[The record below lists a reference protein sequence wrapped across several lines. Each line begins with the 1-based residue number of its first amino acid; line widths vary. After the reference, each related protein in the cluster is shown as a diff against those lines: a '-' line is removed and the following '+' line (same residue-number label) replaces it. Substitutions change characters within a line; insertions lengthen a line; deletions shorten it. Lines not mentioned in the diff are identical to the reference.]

1 LRWEEASRY
10 EDFLRHFPMHR
21 IGDDKRKTRG
31 EVSRVAAAS
40 EDQKR
45 IGGYTM
51 CDYSLH
57 GMPNRL
63 AVVGEELVTYR
74 FPTGSVGL
82 ATPTDIAAASRPK
95 PYGGCRRS
103 WWSLLKRW
111 LDPQMELDQV
121 PAVCMPPGAHLLMN
135 HIPEELK
142 RKFELLAV
150 EDVTFAQL
158 SADDYRFRD
167 GIRFRNGK
175 QVLLQEVTEGVRFE
189 VLSVASSQQGTEAEP
204 QRAPDPGLECLIEKA
219 Q

>member
-1 LRWEEASRY
+1 
-10 EDFLRHFPMHR
+10 
-21 IGDDKRKTRG
+21 
-31 EVSRVAAAS
+31 
-40 EDQKR
+40 
-45 IGGYTM
+45 
-51 CDYSLH
+51 
-57 GMPNRL
+57 
-63 AVVGEELVTYR
+63 
-74 FPTGSVGL
+74 
-82 ATPTDIAAASRPK
+82 
-95 PYGGCRRS
+95 
-103 WWSLLKRW
+103 
-111 LDPQMELDQV
+111 MELDQV